1 MFKKIMVP
9 VDLAHLDALEKP
21 LTVAAD
27 LARHYEAT
35 LCYVGVTTS
44 QPSAVARTP
53 EDYEQKLKAFAMGHA
68 PDNGHEPTAC
78 VYNSHDPVTD
88 LDDIILKAIKD
99 VGADLVVMGTHLP
112 KHLDA
117 LIPANGSK
125 VAAHTA
131 ASVFLV
137 RPDMPA

>member
-1 MFKKIMVP
+1 MYQSIMVP

-27 LARHYEAT
+27 MARHYNAQ

-44 QPSAVARTP
+44 QPSSVARTP
-53 EDYEQKLKAFAMGHA
+53 EEYEQKLKAFAQEHA
-68 PDNGHEPTAC
+68 PDNGQAPTAR

-88 LDDIILKAIKD
+88 LDDILIKAIVD
-99 VGADLVVMGTHLP
+99 VGANLVVLATHLP

-117 LIPANGSK
+117 IMPANGSK
-125 VAAHTA
+125 VAAHSNV
-131 ASVFLV
+131 SVFLV
-137 RPDMPA
+137 RP

>member
-1 MFKKIMVP
+1 MFNSIMVP

-27 LARHYEAT
+27 MARHYNAQ

-44 QPSAVARTP
+44 QPSSVARTP
-53 EDYEQKLKAFAMGHA
+53 EEYEQKLKAFAQEHA
-68 PDNGHEPTAC
+68 PDNGHQPNAR

-88 LDDIILKAIKD
+88 LDDILLKAIDD

-112 KHLDA
+112 HHIDA
-117 LIPANGSK
+117 IMPANGSK
-125 VAAHTA
+125 VAAHSDV
-131 ASVFLV
+131 SVFLV
-137 RPDMPA
+137 RP